1 MVKMKSI
8 HSLKRKLMIM
18 IIGFIVLFVIISSTT
33 LALLFIEDAKKETA
47 NHTQF
52 WAELIAKTNSKDLI
66 NDNEQAIEDNLQM
79 LKGVSYINY
88 VHIYK
93 IHPSPKGIIF
103 FTSYN
108 KSNNSAGISEKDSQI
123 AILSTPTFSEYSV
136 EFITPI
142 NYQSEIVGYVYI
154 QINTDNIQQLT
165 TSIYARLTVIF
176 LLLSL
181 VTFLIVLSLNH
192 FITSPMSYMV
202 TQIQQIYQQK
212 KFDIRLPVIPYKELD
227 ILARNIN
234 IMLERAENQLAKLTD
249 AEQFSYKE
257 NLELENKV
265 NKRTQALKDSN
276 QELLSTLEKL
286 HQFQGQLV
294 ESEKMASLGDMVAGV
309 AHEVNTPIGLGIT
322 ASTLL
327 SDRLSEIKQAFED
340 KTLKSSQLKKFLIEG
355 EENTAII
362 YRNLK
367 RAAELITSFK
377 KVAVD
382 KTIEE
387 ERCFN
392 VKELFTE
399 ILLTLAPQ
407 IQSTPYIINIDCPES
422 LTIQSKPGPI
432 TQIIINLILNSII
445 HGFDNKDEGTIDIT
459 ITQFN
464 ENLDINYRDDGI
476 GIDQSIS
483 HKIFEPFTTTKRGSG
498 GSGLGLHLVYNL
510 VTQALNGKIDCS
522 SEIDNGVKFTI
533 SFPVQMVN
541 NV

>member
-1 MVKMKSI
+1 
-8 HSLKRKLMIM
+8 M
-18 IIGFIVLFVIISSTT
+18 IIGFIVLFVIISSTI
-33 LALLFIEDAKKETA
+33 LALLFIEDAKEETA

-66 NDNEQAIEDNLQM
+66 DDNEQAIEDNLLI
-79 LKGVSYINY
+79 LKGVPYINY

-93 IHPSPKGIIF
+93 VHPSPKGIIF

-108 KSNNSAGISEKDSQI
+108 KSNNSSGISEKDSQI
-123 AILSTPTFSEYSV
+123 SILSTPTFSKYAV

-154 QINTDNIQQLT
+154 QVNTEKIQELT
-165 TSIYARLTVIF
+165 TSVYARLTVVV

-192 FITSPMSYMV
+192 FITSPMSNMV

-234 IMLERAENQLAKLTD
+234 IMLDRAETQLVKLTD
-249 AEQFSYKE
+249 AEQFSYQQ

-327 SDRLSEIKQAFED
+327 SDRLSEIKDAFED

-377 KVAVD
+377 QVAVD
-382 KTIEE
+382 QTIEE
-387 ERCFN
+387 ERSFN
-392 VKELFTE
+392 VKELFNE

-407 IQSTPYIINIDCPES
+407 IKNTPYVINIDCPES

-445 HGFDNKDEGTIDIT
+445 HGFDNKVEGTIDIT

-464 ENLDINYRDDGI
+464 ENLDINYQDDGT
-476 GIDQSIS
+476 GIDQSIF

-510 VTQALNGKIDCS
+510 VTQALNGKIDCI

>member
-8 HSLKRKLMIM
+8 HSLNRKLMIM
-18 IIGFIVLFVIISSTT
+18 IIGFIALFVIISY
-33 LALLFIEDAKKETA
+33 LIVAVLFIDDAKKDAA

-52 WAELIAKTNSKDLI
+52 WAEFIAKTNSTNLI
-66 NDNEQAIEDNLQM
+66 NADKQAAEDNLVM
-79 LKGVSYINY
+79 LKDVDYINY

-93 IHPSPKGIIF
+93 VHPAPKGIDF
-103 FTSYN
+103 FTTYN
-108 KSNNSAGISEKDSQI
+108 KIDDGYGIGIKDKQI
-123 AILSTPTFSEYSV
+123 STLSTPTFSEYAIELIV
-136 EFITPI
+136 PI
-142 NYQSEIVGYVYI
+142 NHKSEIVGYVYI
-154 QINTDNIQQLT
+154 QINADNIQKLT
-165 TSIYARLTVIF
+165 TDTYIRLTIIF

-181 VTFLIVLSLNH
+181 FTLLIVLSLNN
-192 FITSPMSYMV
+192 FITSPMSTMV
-202 TQIQQIYQQK
+202 AQIQQIYQQK
-212 KFDIRLPVIPYKELD
+212 KFDIRLSTIPYKELD

-234 IMLERAENQLAKLTD
+234 IMLDRAENQLKRLTD
-249 AEQFSYKE
+249 AEQFSYQQ
-257 NLELENKV
+257 NLELENKI

-327 SDRLSEIKQAFED
+327 SDRLLDIKQAFED
-340 KTLKSSQLKKFLIEG
+340 KTLKSSHLKKFLKEG

-362 YRNLK
+362 YRNLQ

-377 KVAVD
+377 KVAVGE
-382 KTIEE
+382 TTEE
-387 ERCFN
+387 ESSFN
-392 VKELFTE
+392 VKDLLSD

-407 IQSTPYIINIDCPES
+407 LNNTPYIINIDCPES

-432 TQIIINLILNSII
+432 TQIFINLILNSII
-445 HGFDNKDEGTIDIT
+445 HGFDNKDEGTIDIS
-459 ITQFN
+459 ITREDN
-464 ENLDINYRDDGI
+464 NLDINYQDDGK

-483 HKIFEPFTTTKRGSG
+483 HKIFEPFSTTKRGSG

-510 VTQALNGKIDCS
+510 VTQALNGKIDCIS
-522 SEIDNGVKFTI
+522 DINNGVKFTI